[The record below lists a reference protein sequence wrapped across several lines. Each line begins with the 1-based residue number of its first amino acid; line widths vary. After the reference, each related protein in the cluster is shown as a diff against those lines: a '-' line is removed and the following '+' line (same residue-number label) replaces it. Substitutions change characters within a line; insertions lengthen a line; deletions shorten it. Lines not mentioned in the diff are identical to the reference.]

1 MNILWS
7 KLKKAKYG
15 LEAMMTLRI
24 VTTVIIVSL
33 LITFVTACLF
43 KQKYEQQLNHELEDA
58 MTITEKLINI
68 EIAKV
73 ETASNTAAELYNLNE
88 NHHHKIDSILYH
100 SIKGNPMIVGAT
112 VMLEYDK
119 QIDSERMY
127 TVYNKN
133 GEINSIDLTYDKQKL
148 IANDENWIHS
158 YLKKEQY
165 WSMPWE
171 YSDVSIISY
180 STPITD
186 INGKTCGI
194 YIATVSL
201 DSISEIVVNS
211 KVQSN
216 IDISIIADNGNYI
229 VEPDDS
235 IKNTDPKNLIIKKN
249 RDKRLGWNFV
259 FSTPRNVIMNCV
271 WKEVFKIVGFVTLLI
286 LALCVSIFFT
296 VKYVARPFV
305 KEQKEITHAK
315 ASMDKEVSLAANVQ
329 RNLLT
334 LPASTGKT
342 YELNASLTPAKNIG
356 GDLYDYT
363 VRDGKLYFCIGDV
376 SGKGMPA
383 ALIMGMTTVL
393 FRHTINEEH
402 LNKPSDIVSE
412 INQSLSLENPEC
424 MFVTFF
430 AGILDLNTGQ
440 LDYCNAGHNFPMLND
455 KYVNGES
462 AMPMGIDGD
471 TDYETETITLN
482 HGDKFFLYTDGVTE
496 AMNVEG
502 TCYGEDR
509 LAKLMSNNIA
519 TSVNQTIENVTN
531 DIIAFATGA
540 EQHDDITMLC
550 IKYK

>member
-1 MNILWS
+1 MSILWS
-7 KLKKAKYG
+7 KLKNAKYG

-24 VTTVIIVSL
+24 VTTVIIVSI
-33 LITFVTACLF
+33 LITFVTAYLF
-43 KQKYEQQLNHELEDA
+43 KHKYEEELNHELVDA

-68 EIAKV
+68 EITKV
-73 ETASNTAAELYNLNE
+73 ETASNTAAKLYNLNE

-112 VMLEYDK
+112 VMLEYNK
-119 QIDSERMY
+119 QTGSESMY

-133 GEINSIDLTYDKQKL
+133 GEINSIDLTLDKQKF
-148 IANDENWIHS
+148 ITNDENWIHS
-158 YLKKEQY
+158 YCKGEQY

-171 YSDVSIISY
+171 FSDVNIISY
-180 STPITD
+180 STPIT
-186 INGKTCGI
+186 NEKGKTCGI
-194 YIATVSL
+194 YIATVAL

-211 KVQSN
+211 KVQSY

-229 VEPDDS
+229 VEPDDN
-235 IKNTDPKNLIIKKN
+235 IKNTDPKHLIIKKN

-259 FSTPRNVIMNCV
+259 FSTPRDVIMSCV
-271 WKEVFKIVGFVTLLI
+271 WKEVFKIIGFVTLLI

-305 KEQKEITHAK
+305 KEQKAITHAK

-329 RNLLT
+329 RKLLT
-334 LPASTGKT
+334 EPASMGDT

-363 VRDGKLYFCIGDV
+363 VRNGKLYFCIGDV

-383 ALIMGMTTVL
+383 ALFMGMTTVL

-402 LNKPSDIVSE
+402 LNSPSEIISE
-412 INQSLSLENPEC
+412 INNSLSLENPEC

-440 LDYCNAGHNFPMLND
+440 LDYCNAGHNTPMLND
-455 KYVNGES
+455 KYINDAL
-462 AMPMGIDGD
+462 AMPMGIDSD
-471 TDYETETITLN
+471 MNYETETITLN

-496 AMNVEG
+496 AMNVDG
-502 TCYGEDR
+502 VCYGEER
-509 LAKLMSNNIA
+509 LSKLMSDSNAI
-519 TSVNQTIENVTN
+519 SVNQTIKNVTD
-531 DIIAFATGA
+531 DIIAFAAGA